1 MKKRTVILL
10 TIVILILTFIFA
22 ETFSIYHFGNMP
34 TLLTTLYLISI
45 FSLFEYLSI
54 FITYIIKKLIRKE
67 KLEIKKIIGLILLLI
82 ALLLILLFLIVINVD
97 YLNWYMYSSPFYI
110 NVIVRSI
117 EFLIPSLILI
127 IVGIILLKKKKY

>member
-22 ETFSIYHFGNMP
+22 EILSIYHFGNMP